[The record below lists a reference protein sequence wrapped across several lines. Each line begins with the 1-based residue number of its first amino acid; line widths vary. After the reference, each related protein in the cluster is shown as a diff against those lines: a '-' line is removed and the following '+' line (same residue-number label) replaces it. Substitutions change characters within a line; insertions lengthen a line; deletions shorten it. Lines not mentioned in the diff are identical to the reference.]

1 MSPQERAATL
11 VPLTDEQAR
20 RVAALLSIH
29 ATPTPTPTSTTT
41 PRRHPVG
48 ASRAAVT
55 AVPTTART
63 ARTTSGRPSATLRGE
78 QP

>member
-29 ATPTPTPTSTTT
+29 ATPAPTSTTT